1 MLHCRSRD
9 RCRVLKLTGCTRV
22 SGTGLEPLRGSRMLR
37 EIDLRLDTTCSVG
50 PVELNTRF
58 VLPLLSSMPPITA
71 PPEMPNLPDGTL
83 GLAMVKFRRQ
93 TEEDH
98 YYFRFDANVAEW
110 LRQFSGAL
118 VRHAIQRRL
127 SCCGCCQTAIVDVTS
142 REVLPWKLE
151 TSYCEQCKK
160 YSCCAACTES
170 CPFTG
175 ICSFCMMRCGQ
186 PMGPGSSTQC
196 PTNVM
201 IDLCS
206 HLAKWQT

>member
-1 MLHCRSRD
+1 MIDFGTAISQVSSLLTDEQLEAILLHCRSRD

-110 LRQFSGAL
+110 LRQFSGAV
-118 VRHAIQRRL
+118 VRQVIQRRL
-127 SCCGCCQTAIVDVTS
+127 SCCGCCQTAIADVTS
-142 REVLPWKLE
+142 REVLP
-151 TSYCEQCKK
+151 
-160 YSCCAACTES
+160 
-170 CPFTG
+170 
-175 ICSFCMMRCGQ
+175 
-186 PMGPGSSTQC
+186 
-196 PTNVM
+196 
-201 IDLCS
+201 
-206 HLAKWQT
+206 